1 MALDIPVLETARLRL
16 RGHRLADFE
25 DCVTLWSD
33 PEVTRFVGGKPST
46 REEVWMRLAKNNGLW
61 SLLGHG
67 PWAVEEKDSGAY
79 LGGVGFYDGKRDIV
93 PSLEGLA
100 EVGWALTPRVHGKGY
115 ATEAVRAVLAWGD
128 AHLNLPMVCI
138 IDPENL
144 ASIRVAEK
152 VGFRVSQQTTYRDH
166 PIIIFRR
173 ELRA

>member
-67 PWAVEEKDSGAY
+67 PWAVEEKDTGAY

-93 PSLEGLA
+93 PTLEGMA
-100 EVGWALTPRVHGKGY
+100 EVGWALTPRVHGRGY

-128 AHLNLPMVCI
+128 AHLNVPMVCI